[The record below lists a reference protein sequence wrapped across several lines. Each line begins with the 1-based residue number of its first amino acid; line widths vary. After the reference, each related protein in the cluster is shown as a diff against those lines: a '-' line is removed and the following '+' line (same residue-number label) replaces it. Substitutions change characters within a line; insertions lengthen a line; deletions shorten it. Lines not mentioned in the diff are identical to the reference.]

1 MLIDEADVFLEER
14 SLDFFRSELVAVFLR
29 ELEYFQGIL
38 MLTTNRVKRFDKALQ
53 SRIHLA
59 LKFQEL
65 DEDARL
71 CVWRSSLP
79 PSCGISSD
87 DVERLAK
94 RPANGGEVS
103 SHLI

>member
-1 MLIDEADVFLEER
+1 MEER

-29 ELEYFQGIL
+29 ELEYFQGVL

-59 LKFQEL
+59 LKFKEL

-71 CVWRSSLP
+71 CVWRTSLP
-79 PSCGISSD
+79 LSCGIGPD

-94 RPANGGEVS
+94 RPANGREVS
-103 SHLI
+103 SHVI